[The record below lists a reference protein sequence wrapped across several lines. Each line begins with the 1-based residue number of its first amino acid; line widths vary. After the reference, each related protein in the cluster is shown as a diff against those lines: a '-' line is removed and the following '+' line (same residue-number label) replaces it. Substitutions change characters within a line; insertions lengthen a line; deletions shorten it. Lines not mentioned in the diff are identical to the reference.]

1 MPTLLT
7 GCCIHNFIIG
17 VLLTRIPVCLPE
29 MMESRKVSHRL
40 QLRPGSI
47 HSMRGLPV
55 IFQTVL
61 AAAAA
66 AAAGTTVV
74 EGVLA
79 AAAGKTVVEGA
90 AMATAAAAAAPPAT
104 ATLLLSL
111 QLACNVL

>member
-55 IFQTVL
+55 IFQTVCCCS
-61 AAAAA
+61 
-66 AAAGTTVV
+66 TFRQFF
-74 EGVLA
+74 
-79 AAAGKTVVEGA
+79 
-90 AMATAAAAAAPPAT
+90 
-104 ATLLLSL
+104 L
-111 QLACNVL
+111 QLIKIKLSSPTG